1 MERDRDR
8 DRDHDSQLN
17 SVVVG
22 YNLRILR
29 IFTLEIGGD
38 I

>member
-1 MERDRDR
+1 VERDRDR

-22 YNLRILR
+22 YNLRI
-29 IFTLEIGGD
+29 FTLEIGGD